1 MFALRHGRAVVPVL
15 ALAGAAVSAAARAE
29 APCVNAWVTS
39 DAKVS
44 AGSEMPNTFSLDA
57 LHASPPLA
65 GLEPPTFCR
74 KFYDLY
80 FDGRRKNWG
89 EFQQGLSL
97 WSHTPQKPMASE
109 RVIELDPILLLNVH
123 GSGYCGIQSGL
134 LEAVYQ
140 SRPGGT
146 PGKPAIDARRWFLNG
161 IVHSVTDA
169 FYDGRWHYYDV
180 DQAGWAGDAEKEVWS
195 VADVIADPKGYYG
208 PKTTLKSEPFY
219 SGDQNGKWVEKI
231 AGKGSYTF
239 QDTIMAGHEMAFA
252 LRKGESFTR
261 FFSQQAAGWA
271 EPVPPPTK
279 PMDKSGTPKGCCEIV
294 YAPAAADAAA
304 AALAKD
310 GGNLVLA
317 IRCPYNITSSKVEA
331 TGAAEVSTDLGRTW
345 TPLAADGVVPQAIN
359 RWDYLLKVPE
369 GGLKKVTT
377 RGILHPG
384 SLPRVGG
391 AGPTTMTVRKM
402 ADHQV
407 LTWVP
412 DWSTEAA
419 FDATAKRTG
428 ALKYNAKLPDS
439 LSGGGVQGNGEIT
452 IPVKAPPGTKLVKL
466 AALVMGSA
474 GTVPEPD
481 KYLALAI
488 GPAGAAKLVAQ
499 STDCSMWGKDPK
511 TKCDHWENN
520 VAGGATF
527 DPCDEAEI
535 KVTVR
540 GWGGVRGARIYAGY
554 VPAQAAGAGGTLV
567 VTHGFDGKTAAK
579 EIPVADLAKG
589 PVSYPVAEAAKTNE
603 FVRLEMR

>member
-1 MFALRHGRAVVPVL
+1 M
-15 ALAGAAVSAAARAE
+15 
-29 APCVNAWVTS
+29 
-39 DAKVS
+39 
-44 AGSEMPNTFSLDA
+44 
-57 LHASPPLA
+57 
-65 GLEPPTFCR
+65 
-74 KFYDLY
+74 
-80 FDGRRKNWG
+80 
-89 EFQQGLSL
+89 
-97 WSHTPQKPMASE
+97 
-109 RVIELDPILLLNVH
+109 
-123 GSGYCGIQSGL
+123 
-134 LEAVYQ
+134 
-140 SRPGGT
+140 
-146 PGKPAIDARRWFLNG
+146 
-161 IVHSVTDA
+161 
-169 FYDGRWHYYDV
+169 
-180 DQAGWAGDAEKEVWS
+180 
-195 VADVIADPKGYYG
+195 
-208 PKTTLKSEPFY
+208 
-219 SGDQNGKWVEKI
+219 
-231 AGKGSYTF
+231 
-239 QDTIMAGHEMAFA
+239 
-252 LRKGESFTR
+252 
-261 FFSQQAAGWA
+261 
-271 EPVPPPTK
+271 
-279 PMDKSGTPKGCCEIV
+279 
-294 YAPAAADAAA
+294 
-304 AALAKD
+304 
-310 GGNLVLA
+310 
-317 IRCPYNITSSKVEA
+317 
-331 TGAAEVSTDLGRTW
+331 
-345 TPLAADGVVPQAIN
+345 VPQAVN
-359 RWDYLLKVPE
+359 RWDYQLEVPE

-377 RGILHPG
+377 RGILHPA

-481 KYLALAI
+481 TFLALAI
-488 GPAGAAKLVAQ
+488 GPAGAAQLVAQ
-499 STDCSMWGKDPK
+499 STDCSTWGEDPK

-540 GWGGVRGARIYAGY
+540 GARIYAGY

-567 VTHGFDGKTAAK
+567 VTHGFDGRTAGK

-589 PVSYPVAEAAKTNE
+589 PVRYPVAEAAKTNE